1 MNLGR
6 ALALLGLAVPAL
18 AQYGGPAVLSRGE
31 VPAAMAGA
39 QISFRPYISLT
50 GVYDS
55 GLATVGVDSQGDLG
69 NASAYGMELSG
80 GISGAHSWR
89 HSTISLDY
97 KGSVREYNQA
107 TYFDGTDQR
116 MLLGITHQF
125 TRHVMLT
132 LRETGGTFSRGYGN
146 LGLTPTANYDPSQ
159 SYIPTTSFFDNSL
172 VYLTTQADLV
182 IQKTA
187 RLSFDF
193 GGDYFLTKYRSSALY
208 DTTGVAARGDVQYR
222 LSRRST
228 IGAMYSFTHFAV
240 SQLFS
245 NTDVHSVAGAYALRL
260 TRTLE
265 FSGYAGAS
273 RLESNFIQTVPAD
286 PAVTA
291 LLGITQGTAIVYRAS
306 YTPLVQARL
315 SQTFHRGV
323 AYLSAG
329 HMVVPG
335 NGLFLTSTQTMLTAG
350 YTYTGLRRW
359 SFNASGMYS
368 RANSIANV
376 VGNYGDEGGSF
387 TVSRELTRSVHAI
400 LAFYGR
406 EYTSASFAKYNRPV
420 YETRIGLGFAP
431 GEVPLR
437 IW

>member
-1 MNLGR
+1 
-6 ALALLGLAVPAL
+6 
-18 AQYGGPAVLSRGE
+18 
-31 VPAAMAGA
+31 
-39 QISFRPYISLT
+39 
-50 GVYDS
+50 
-55 GLATVGVDSQGDLG
+55 
-69 NASAYGMELSG
+69 MELSG
-80 GISGAHSWR
+80 GISGAHSWQ
-89 HSTISLDY
+89 HSSISLDY
-97 KGSVREYNQA
+97 KGSVRQYNQA
-107 TYFDGTDQR
+107 SYFDGTDQR

-125 TRHVMLT
+125 TRHVALT
-132 LRETGGTFSRGYGN
+132 LRETGGIFSRSYGS

-159 SYIPTTSFFDNSL
+159 SYVPTTSFFDNSS
-172 VYLTTQADLV
+172 VYLTTQADLT
-182 IQKTA
+182 IQKSA

-193 GGDYFLTKYRSSALY
+193 GGDYFFTKYRSSALY
-208 DTTGVAARGDVQYR
+208 DTTGVAARSDVQYR

-228 IGAMYSFTHFAV
+228 IGAIYSFTHFAV
-240 SQLFS
+240 GRLFS
-245 NTDVHSVAGAYALRL
+245 NTDVHSIAGAYALRL

-265 FSGYAGAS
+265 FSGYAGIS
-273 RLESNFIQTVPAD
+273 RIESKFIQTVPAD

-291 LLGITQGTAIVYRAS
+291 LLGITRGTAIIYSIS

-315 SQTFHRGV
+315 SKTFHRGV
-323 AYLSAG
+323 AYVSAG
-329 HMVVPG
+329 HMVMPG

-359 SFNASGMYS
+359 SFNASGTYN

-376 VGNYGDEGGSF
+376 VGTYGDKGGTF

-400 LAFYGR
+400 LSFYGR
-406 EYTSASFAKYNRPV
+406 EYNSASFAKYNRPV